1 MKIKHNNSETQSK
14 DLTAENIEQLKK
26 LFPNIVEEGK
36 VNFEVLRQL
45 LGDEVVSEQE
55 YYRFTWPGKHQAR
68 QEALKSSTGTLR
80 PAKEESVDW
89 DNTQN
94 LYIEGDNLEVLKL
107 LQKSYFNK
115 VKMIYIDPPYNT
127 GKDFVYKDNY
137 KDNLAEYNQKFNRTD
152 AEGNVLSSET
162 NNEGNARYHSNW
174 LNMMY
179 PRLQLARTL
188 LKDDGVIFISIDDN
202 EDNNL
207 RRICDEIFGEENYV
221 TKFDWRK
228 KTGANDAKDIAI
240 ITETILLYA
249 KNHTFTIE
257 NDIWERDEDSI
268 NQKRY
273 KLSDEYVEYRGKHYL
288 DTLDRGGLQYS
299 DSMNFGIEAPDGGVI
314 FPNGRSSFIN
324 DGWTWKW
331 GQEKVKWGIENGF
344 LEFVKSNK
352 SKGSAYTIKYKVYQ
366 YVDNEGK
373 ERRKVGRAYSNL
385 IINPINQQGKSDFS
399 NLFNG
404 ISYFSNPKPIKLI
417 QYFINT
423 INDEPGI
430 ILDFFAGSSTTAHAV
445 MDLNKEDILEGKDS
459 STNSEQAGNRKYI
472 MVQLP
477 EPTDEKSEAYKAG
490 YKTIAEIGKERI
502 RRAAHQIKEE
512 LKDQPEVLEQLDLGF
527 KVFKL
532 DSSNIHTWDTA
543 PEELENNLFREEV
556 IKGNRSAEDVLY
568 EVLLKYGLD
577 LTYPIEE
584 TTLDQKK
591 IYSVGAGQLIFCLDD
606 GVTRDTAQAIID
618 WAKEDEIIN
627 PKVVFKDAGFT
638 NDVEKT
644 NLIQLFKTHGITDV
658 KSI

>member
-1 MKIKHNNSETQSK
+1 MKIEHNQPETQSK
-14 DLTAENIEQLKK
+14 DLTTENIEQLKK

-36 VNFEVLRQL
+36 VNFDVLRQL
-45 LGDEVVSEQE
+45 LGEEVVSEQE

-68 QEALKSSTGTLR
+68 QEALKRSTGTLR
-80 PAKEESVDW
+80 PAKDESVDW
-89 DNTQN
+89 DKTEN

-137 KDNLAEYNQKFNRTD
+137 KDNLAEYNEKFNRTD

-202 EDNNL
+202 EVHNL
-207 RRICDEIFGEENYV
+207 RRICDEIFGEENFRNEILIKKGVKSVQEQFDTWDSLGKAYESILFY
-221 TKFDWRK
+221 TKNSNYRFPKQYEILEDTKPSSWNNHWRGTDRPTMRYELLGITPSNGQWRWNK
-228 KTGANDAKDIAI
+228 QRSEIAI
-240 ITETILLYA
+240 KNYNYLIERIKEDNNQITEENIDKYYEKLFFNHEDLL
-249 KNHTFTIE
+249 
-257 NDIWERDEDSI
+257 R
-268 NQKRY
+268 
-273 KLSDEYVEYRGKHYL
+273 LSKHGKPEHYIQP
-288 DTLDRGGLQYS
+288 R
-299 DSMNFGIEAPDGGVI
+299 N
-314 FPNGRSSFIN
+314 
-324 DGWTWKW
+324 
-331 GQEKVKWGIENGF
+331 KVLLN
-344 LEFVKSNK
+344 
-352 SKGSAYTIKYKVYQ
+352 
-366 YVDNEGK
+366 
-373 ERRKVGRAYSNL
+373 
-385 IINPINQQGKSDFS
+385 
-399 NLFNG
+399 NLFFSYG
-404 ISYFSNPKPIKLI
+404 ISSSQEVSKLFEEKIFDNPKSSKIIKRLI
-417 QYFINT
+417 DFF
-423 INDEPGI
+423 DEEDI

-445 MDLNKEDILEGKDS
+445 MDLNKGDLLEGKS
-459 STNSEQAGNRKYI
+459 GNRKYI

-490 YKTIAEIGKERI
+490 YKNISEIGKERI
-502 RRAAHQIKEE
+502 RRAANQIKEE

-543 PEELENNLFREEV
+543 PEALENNLFRDEV
-556 IKGNRSAEDVLY
+556 IKEDRTAEDVLY

-584 TTLDQKK
+584 VTLDNKK
-591 IYSVGAGQLIFCLDD
+591 VYSVGAGQLIFCLDD
-606 GVTRDTAQAIID
+606 GVTRNSAQAIID
-618 WAKEDEIIN
+618 WAKEDEIID

-638 NDVEKT
+638 SDVEKT
-644 NLIQLFKTHGITDV
+644 NIIQLFKTHGVMDV

>member
-1 MKIKHNNSETQSK
+1 MKIEHNQPETQSK
-14 DLTAENIEQLKK
+14 DLTTENIEQLKK

-36 VNFEVLRQL
+36 VNFDVLRQL

-89 DNTQN
+89 DHTEN

-137 KDNLAEYNQKFNRTD
+137 KDNLAEYNEKFNRTD
-152 AEGNVLSSET
+152 TEGNVLSSET

-202 EDNNL
+202 EVHNL
-207 RRICDEIFGEENYV
+207 RRICDEIFGEENFV
-221 TKFDWRK
+221 T
-228 KTGANDAKDIAI
+228 T
-240 ITETILLYA
+240 T
-249 KNHTFTIE
+249 
-257 NDIWERDEDSI
+257 IWERAFAPI
-268 NQKRY
+268 NLKKHFSESHDYIVCYAKKITNAINLGLPRGEEGLNRY
-273 KLSDEYVEYRGKHYL
+273 RNPDNDPRGVWQSDNLSVGPIVQEKVYEI
-288 DTLDRGGLQYS
+288 TTPGGRKIL
-299 DSMNFGIEAPDGGVI
+299 P
-314 FPNGRSSFIN
+314 PNGRC
-324 DGWTWKW
+324 WLLT
-331 GQEKVKWGIENGF
+331 
-344 LEFVKSNK
+344 
-352 SKGSAYTIKYKVYQ
+352 
-366 YVDNEGK
+366 K
-373 ERRKVGRAYSNL
+373 ERFEEFKSDNRIWFGEDGNNVPRIKRFLSEVKNSVTPMTIWKHQEVGHSQSASQSLKKLFDNKDYFDYPKPVDLIKSIIRLYSEDDDL
-385 IINPINQQGKSDFS
+385 II
-399 NLFNG
+399 
-404 ISYFSNPKPIKLI
+404 
-417 QYFINT
+417 
-423 INDEPGI
+423 
-430 ILDFFAGSSTTAHAV
+430 DFFSGSSTTAYAV
-445 MDLNKEDILEGKDS
+445 MDLNKEDLLEGK
-459 STNSEQAGNRKYI
+459 EANRKYI

-490 YKTIAEIGKERI
+490 YKTISEIGKERI
-502 RRAAHQIKEE
+502 RRAANQIKEE
-512 LKDQPEVLEQLDLGF
+512 LKDQAEVLEKLDLGF

-543 PEELENNLFREEV
+543 PEALENNLFRDEV
-556 IKGNRSAEDVLY
+556 IKEDRTAEDVLY

-584 TTLDQKK
+584 VTLDNKK
-591 IYSVGAGQLIFCLDD
+591 IYSVGAGQLIFCLED
-606 GVTRDTAQAIID
+606 GVTRNTAQAIID
-618 WAKEDEIIN
+618 WAKEDEIID
-627 PKVVFKDAGFT
+627 PKIVFKDAGFT
-638 NDVEKT
+638 SDVEKT
-644 NLIQLFKTHGITDV
+644 NLIQLFKTHGVIDV

>member
-1 MKIKHNNSETQSK
+1 MKIEHNQPETHNK
-14 DLTAENIEQLKK
+14 DLTIENIEQLKK

-36 VNFEVLRQL
+36 VNFDVLRQL
-45 LGDEVVSEQE
+45 LGEEVVSEQE

-68 QEALKSSTGTLR
+68 QEALKRSTGTLR

-89 DNTQN
+89 DSTEN

-137 KDNLAEYNQKFNRTD
+137 KDNLAEYNEKFNRTD
-152 AEGNVLSSET
+152 TEGNVLSSET

-202 EDNNL
+202 EVHNL
-207 RRICDEIFGEENYV
+207 RRICDEIFGEGNFLV
-221 TKFDWRK
+221 QFAWRK
-228 KTGANDAKDIAI
+228 TFNQSNIGTIAKVKEYILAYAKDINNVLINRIPLSKSARKEYKYKDDKGYFARTRLMHTTRGRHKYS
-240 ITETILLYA
+240 ITTPSGNEVSGTWMVPKEKLLEMI
-249 KNHTFTIE
+249 KNNE
-257 NDIWERDEDSI
+257 VWW
-268 NQKRY
+268 
-273 KLSDEYVEYRGKHYL
+273 GKK
-288 DTLDRGGLQYS
+288 G
-299 DSMNFGIEAPDGGVI
+299 DGY
-314 FPNGRSSFIN
+314 PNGKVYLKDSKGQITN
-324 DGWTWKW
+324 DFLGKEY
-331 GQEKVKWGIENGF
+331 GSNQQASLDMDKLMNGRF
-344 LEFVKSNK
+344 FDFPKPLSLLNHFCTIGSNK
-352 SKGSAYTIKYKVYQ
+352 
-366 YVDNEGK
+366 NE
-373 ERRKVGRAYSNL
+373 
-385 IINPINQQGKSDFS
+385 
-399 NLFNG
+399 
-404 ISYFSNPKPIKLI
+404 
-417 QYFINT
+417 
-423 INDEPGI
+423 I

-445 MDLNKEDILEGKDS
+445 MELNKEDILEDK
-459 STNSEQAGNRKYI
+459 EANRKYI

-490 YKTIAEIGKERI
+490 YKNIAEIGKERI
-502 RRAAHQIKEE
+502 RRAANQIKEE

-543 PEELENNLFREEV
+543 PEELENNLFRDEV
-556 IKGNRSAEDVLY
+556 IKEDRTAEDVLY

-584 TTLDQKK
+584 VMLDNKK
-591 IYSVGAGQLIFCLDD
+591 VYSVGAGQLIFCLDD

-618 WAKEDEIIN
+618 WAKEDEIID
-627 PKVVFKDAGFT
+627 PKVVFKDAGFA

-644 NLIQLFKTHGITDV
+644 NLIQLFKTHGVSDV

>member
-1 MKIKHNNSETQSK
+1 MKIEHNQPETQSK
-14 DLTAENIEQLKK
+14 DLTTENIEQLKK

-45 LGDEVVSEQE
+45 LGEEVVSEQE

-89 DNTQN
+89 ENTKN

-137 KDNLAEYNQKFNRTD
+137 KDNLAEYNEKFNRTD

-202 EDNNL
+202 EVHNL
-207 RRICDEIFGEENYV
+207 RRICDEMFGEENFV
-221 TKFDWRK
+221 SEIIWEKKFSPQ
-228 KTGANDAKDIAI
+228 NDARYFSLNHEQIICYAKSKDKFNRNLLPLTKTQTSRYSNPDNDPRGEWTSGDISVGRVTEKDIYPI
-240 ITETILLYA
+240 ITP
-249 KNHTFTIE
+249 
-257 NDIWERDEDSI
+257 S
-268 NQKRY
+268 
-273 KLSDEYVEYRGKHYL
+273 
-288 DTLDRGGLQYS
+288 
-299 DSMNFGIEAPDGGVI
+299 
-314 FPNGRSSFIN
+314 GR
-324 DGWTWKW
+324 
-331 GQEKVKWGIENGF
+331 EVYP
-344 LEFVKSNK
+344 
-352 SKGSAYTIKYKVYQ
+352 SKGNSWRFSKDKLKLLIEDNRIWFGEDGNNVPRIKRFLSETNKGIVPISIWYNEDVGHTQSASQGLKKLFNNESYFDYPKPVQLIKRAVYITS
-366 YVDNEGK
+366 E
-373 ERRKVGRAYSNL
+373 
-385 IINPINQQGKSDFS
+385 KSD
-399 NLFNG
+399 
-404 ISYFSNPKPIKLI
+404 
-417 QYFINT
+417 
-423 INDEPGI
+423 I

-445 MDLNKEDILEGKDS
+445 MDLNKEDVLEDKDS
-459 STNSEQAGNRKYI
+459 STNSEQVGNRKYI

-490 YKTIAEIGKERI
+490 YKTISDIGKERI
-502 RRAAHQIKEE
+502 RRAANQIKEE
-512 LKDQPEVLEQLDLGF
+512 LKDQPEVLEKLDLGF

-543 PEELENNLFREEV
+543 PEELENNLFRDEV
-556 IKGNRSAEDVLY
+556 IKDDRTAEDVLY

-584 TTLDQKK
+584 VTLDDKK
-591 IYSVGAGQLIFCLDD
+591 VYSVGAGQLIFCLED
-606 GVTRDTAQAIID
+606 GVTRNTAQAIID
-618 WAKEDEIIN
+618 WAKEDEIID

-638 NDVEKT
+638 SDVEKT
-644 NLIQLFKTHGITDV
+644 NLIQLFKTHGVMDV